1 MLQLDYNN
9 KAGIDMNR
17 KLLETEKNF
26 LVCSI
31 LMIIVGIVMCVISK
45 VVLGIATIIV
55 GIVFL
60 VIFFAM
66 VKKNNEDENIKAS
79 GNGKDE

>member
-1 MLQLDYNN
+1 
-9 KAGIDMNR
+9 MNR

-45 VVLGIATIIV
+45 VVLGVATIIV
-55 GIVFL
+55 GVAFL

-66 VKKNNEDENIKAS
+66 VKKNNEDETIKAS
-79 GNGKDE
+79 GKGKDE